1 MLCRCVAKWDVDSG
15 VCELRLRGHT
25 LGVRALARLEAFASF
40 HGPDFY
46 RLPRNT
52 SKVVLARE
60 SWQIPER
67 LPFGTETIV
76 PLAGGET
83 LSWRLAA

>member
-1 MLCRCVAKWDVDSG
+1 
-15 VCELRLRGHT
+15 
-25 LGVRALARLEAFASF
+25 
-40 HGPDFY
+40 
-46 RLPRNT
+46 
-52 SKVVLARE
+52 VLARE